1 MLSIRILLV
10 SDDMYKVCTH
20 QILFLHYTLSII
32 LDIAVQLLVY
42 IAVLRRGS
50 CCSQHITVDPESSRK
65 ETQHDG
71 FPPGIKSI
79 IILLYA
85 QVNQIVMVQL
95 FRIAIIYA
103 VTNTTTTRVSECCC
117 LRVD

>member
-1 MLSIRILLV
+1 MTCTKSAHIRF
-10 SDDMYKVCTH
+10 Y
-20 QILFLHYTLSII
+20 YTLSII
-32 LDIAVQLLVY
+32 LDIAVLLVY
-42 IAVLRRGS
+42 IAVLIVLFAT
-50 CCSQHITVDPESSRK
+50 HTPESSRK